1 MIGYETEKPIRPTSR
16 RLAAAFWLLARNE
29 NRRMEVF
36 IVGHG
41 GGHTLPV
48 FSGEEEAEMF
58 LWLGGVFEDGWRIRE
73 TSAGE
78 LVSILCG
85 PCACATSV
93 ALDPSP
99 DMTPEEMV
107 GLVGISP
114 ARFVRQFATPGK
126 RTPPIPCAE
135 L

>member
-1 MIGYETEKPIRPTSR
+1 MIGYETEKPIPRTSR
-16 RLAAAFWLLARNE
+16 RRPAAAFWLLARNE
-29 NRRMEVF
+29 NGRMEMLM
-36 IVGHG
+36 VGHG
-41 GGHTLPV
+41 GGHVLPV
-48 FSGEEEAEMF
+48 FSGEGEAEMF
-58 LWLGGVFEDGWRIRE
+58 VWLGGVFEGGWRIRE

-78 LVSILCG
+78 LISIICG

-114 ARFVRQFATPGK
+114 ARFLRRFATPGQ
-126 RTPPIPCAE
+126 RTPAHA
-135 L
+135 LR

>member
-1 MIGYETEKPIRPTSR
+1 MIEDKVAKPTRRSSR
-16 RLAAAFWLLARNE
+16 RRPAAVFWLLVRNE
-29 NRRMEVF
+29 SRRVEVLM
-36 IVGHG
+36 VGH

-48 FSGEEEAEMF
+48 FSGEGEAEMF
-58 LWLGGVFEDGWRIRE
+58 AWLGGVFEDGWRTRE

-85 PCACATSV
+85 TCACASNV

-114 ARFVRQFATPGK
+114 ARFVRRFATPGQ
-126 RTPPIPCAE
+126 RTPAHA
-135 L
+135 LL